1 MPLSNIRM
9 LWLIDRNSAH
19 KMIFRNVFV
28 LLIIIKIDSR
38 CVAFL
43 AYFDDKKE

>member
-1 MPLSNIRM
+1 M

-19 KMIFRNVFV
+19 KMIFINVFV
-28 LLIIIKIDSR
+28 LLIIFKIDSR
-38 CVAFL
+38 FVAFL